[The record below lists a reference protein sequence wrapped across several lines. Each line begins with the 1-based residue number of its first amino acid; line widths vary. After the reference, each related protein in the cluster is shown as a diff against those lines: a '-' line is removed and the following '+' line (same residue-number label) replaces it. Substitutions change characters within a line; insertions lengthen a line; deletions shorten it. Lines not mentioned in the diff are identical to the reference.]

1 MSDGYYNFVSTRVEN
16 KELPD
21 QKKIFSGAWCFD
33 SRESLIDA
41 NNKDHIILKDP
52 WDKLSNFK
60 AKYEFIYESVILF
73 SKKLSQSL
81 NRIHNSDYNER
92 YWNILVLPWLV
103 NYLPSIYYRWE
114 IVKNAIQLSDGK
126 LSFTLFENKYVR
138 EVNNTIDF
146 HNSISGSDEYN
157 YYIYKEILKYFS
169 KKNKFI
175 KFYKNELLF
184 DKKKII
190 KKNFI
195 FNNLWDKLNFYF
207 AKNNKIFLDDKLLKK
222 ENFLKINSNIK
233 QPPLKSLSY
242 FNYLTELQILEKIEY
257 SLEKRKSTSILDQNN
272 NNDFYKFL
280 ENQILLDLP
289 KSFIEGYEKINSI
302 AKNLQTKTK
311 LIMTGYKHFHS
322 EIFKIWSANLVKDK
336 KTKLFLCVHGGAEQV
351 KYTGC
356 LQFESLIADKKITWS
371 KPRNKNDLQMPPL
384 YLNERNFERKQPEF
398 LTFVEEGQTKYP
410 NRITTPSVP
419 TFYKNYDFIN
429 YLIENLNDK
438 IRSKILY
445 LPTNHFNKDET
456 NKLKSILN
464 KNYINKKNSL
474 KNYINKSKIVI
485 CPYPITSFTESILS
499 GPTILINEFSKIPL
513 QNFDFNFEQE
523 FVKNK
528 ISFGSIQDACKH
540 INEIW
545 DNPYGWWNSSGVQN
559 VIKHF
564 KKDYCNIKKNYLTE
578 WKDLIIK
585 SAN

>member
-16 KELPD
+16 KES
-21 QKKIFSGAWCFD
+21 QEKKKIFSGAWCFD
-33 SRESLIDA
+33 SRESLIET
-41 NNKDHIILKDP
+41 NNKNHIILKDP
-52 WDKLSNFK
+52 WDQFSNFK
-60 AKYEFIYESVILF
+60 TRYEFIYESVILF
-73 SKKLSQSL
+73 SKKLSKSL
-81 NRIHNSDYNER
+81 NRIHNSDYNQR

-103 NYLPSIYYRWE
+103 NYIPSVYYRWE
-114 IVKNAIQLSDGK
+114 IVKNAIQLSGGK

-138 EVNNTIDF
+138 EINNTIDF
-146 HNSISGSDEYN
+146 HNSISGNDEYN

-169 KKNKFI
+169 KNNKLI
-175 KFYKNELLF
+175 KFYNNKLFF
-184 DKKKII
+184 DKKKIM
-190 KKNFI
+190 KKNFM
-195 FNNLWDKLNFYF
+195 FNDLWDKLNFYF

-222 ENFLKINSNIK
+222 ENFLKMNLNFK
-233 QPPLKSLSY
+233 QLPLKSLSY
-242 FNYLTELQILEKIEY
+242 FNYLRELQILEKINY
-257 SLEKRKSTSILDQNN
+257 SLEKRKSLRIIDQNN

-311 LIMTGYKHFHS
+311 LIITGYKHFHS
-322 EIFKIWSANLVKDK
+322 EIFKIWSANLLKDK
-336 KTKLFLCVHGGAEQV
+336 KTKLFACVHGGSEQV

-356 LQFESLIADKKITWS
+356 LQFESLIADKKIIWS

-384 YLNERNFERKQPEF
+384 YLNERNLERKQPEF
-398 LTFVEEGQTKYP
+398 LTFVEEGHTKYP
-410 NRITTPSVP
+410 NRISTPSVA

-429 YLIENLNDK
+429 YLVENLNAE

-456 NKLKSILN
+456 KKIKSILN
-464 KNYINKKNSL
+464 

-545 DNPYGWWNSSGVQN
+545 DDPYGWWNSSGVQN

-585 SAN
+585 SSN